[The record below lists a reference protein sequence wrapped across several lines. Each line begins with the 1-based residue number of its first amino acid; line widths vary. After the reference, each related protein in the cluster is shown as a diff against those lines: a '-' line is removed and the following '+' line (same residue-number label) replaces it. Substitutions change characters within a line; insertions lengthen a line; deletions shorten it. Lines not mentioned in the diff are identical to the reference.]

1 MNMQKLM
8 QEANKIKRDVE
19 KKQSEIDETVFNASS
34 GLVKIEM
41 NGKKEVLKL
50 EIDKSALKE
59 EEDLEMLEDMILIAF
74 NDVLSQIDK
83 KTEEE
88 LGMYSSGLGGLF

>member
-50 EIDKSALKE
+50 EIDKSALKDE
-59 EEDLEMLEDMILIAF
+59 DDLEMLEDMILIAF

>member
-1 MNMQKLM
+1 M
-8 QEANKIKRDVE
+8 
-19 KKQSEIDETVFNASS
+19 FNASS

-50 EIDKSALKE
+50 EIDKSALKDE
-59 EEDLEMLEDMILIAF
+59 DDLEMLEDMILIAF

>member
-41 NGKKEVLKL
+41 NGKREVLKL

>member
-41 NGKKEVLKL
+41 NGKREVLKL
-50 EIDKSALKE
+50 EIDKSTLKE
-59 EEDLEMLEDMILIAF
+59 EADLEMLEDMILIAF

>member
-59 EEDLEMLEDMILIAF
+59 EDDLEMLEDMILIAF

>member
-1 MNMQKLM
+1 
-8 QEANKIKRDVE
+8 
-19 KKQSEIDETVFNASS
+19 
-34 GLVKIEM
+34 
-41 NGKKEVLKL
+41 
-50 EIDKSALKE
+50 
-59 EEDLEMLEDMILIAF
+59 MLEDMILIAF

>member
-41 NGKKEVLKL
+41 NGKREVLKL

-59 EEDLEMLEDMILIAF
+59 EDDLEMLEDMILIAF

>member
-41 NGKKEVLKL
+41 NGKREVLKL

-59 EEDLEMLEDMILIAF
+59 EDDLEMLEDMILIAF

-88 LGMYSSGLGGLF
+88 LGMYSSGIGGLF